1 MTRYVTPRTPL
12 RRWEAGKRE
21 KAAAREAMGKR
32 KEIKGTPA
40 FSLSITLGRSTIYIS
55 KEFFGYLHSWE
66 PLLLRSLWL
75 ANVSFCFVLIIINN
89 STL

>member
-21 KAAAREAMGKR
+21 KAAAWEAMEKR

>member
-1 MTRYVTPRTPL
+1 MTRYVTPRTTL

-40 FSLSITLGRSTIYIS
+40 FSLSITPGRSTIYIF
-55 KEFFGYLHSWE
+55 KEFFGYLHS
-66 PLLLRSLWL
+66 
-75 ANVSFCFVLIIINN
+75 
-89 STL
+89 